1 MSGGEVEND
10 FVDQEAPF
18 FGSPKSIN
26 DDDDDDDDVDK
37 MADQKTVTFNSNLQS
52 QRNLSASIAADDDD
66 DDENTE
72 Q

>member
-26 DDDDDDDDVDK
+26 DDDDDDVDK
-37 MADQKTVTFNSNLQS
+37 MA
-52 QRNLSASIAADDDD
+52 
-66 DDENTE
+66 E
-72 Q
+72 